1 MNIRRSTFSTLAFA
15 SSALA
20 LSLAASSGFAQTAG
34 SADKAPETKAVTP
47 APRTG
52 NPMKDALV
60 RMQKPLTVELNDSK
74 LEEVFGYIAR
84 ETGADLEVMWKN
96 EIEDGYDKEQTITV
110 SAKNMPAI
118 DFLDKI
124 FERFEGG
131 TKKHSWQLADN
142 GAVQIGNKARL
153 NKFKRI
159 EIYDINDLLFVLPL
173 YDTAPQIDLNSVLQ
187 SSKGGSAQSP
197 FKERA
202 NQARKEQ
209 EMKSKDD
216 RAKDLATLITTTIE
230 TEEWLDGGGEGG
242 SLTYYQGSFIV
253 NAADYMHR
261 ALNGYKWWPSFK
273 TSGGTSGVKR
283 YVSLTPDTGIAKADV
298 PFRTIPVAGGP
309 R

>member
-1 MNIRRSTFSTLAFA
+1 MSIRRSKLSTLAFA
-15 SSALA
+15 SSAIA
-20 LSLAASSGFAQTAG
+20 LSLAASTGFAQTAG
-34 SADKAPETKAVTP
+34 STDKAPDAKNVTP

-52 NPMKDALV
+52 NPMKDALL

-74 LEEVFGYIAR
+74 LEDVFGYIAR

-96 EIEDGYDKEQTITV
+96 DIDDGLDKEQTITV
-110 SAKNMPAI
+110 AAKNMPAI
-118 DFLDKI
+118 DFLEKI

-142 GAVQIGNKARL
+142 GAVQIGSKSRL

-173 YDTAPQIDLNSVLQ
+173 YDNAPQIDLNSVLQ

-202 NQARKEQ
+202 NQTRKEQ
-209 EMKSKDD
+209 EVKSKDD
-216 RAKDLATLITTTIE
+216 RAKDLQELLTSTIE
-230 TEEWLDGGGEGG
+230 NEEWLDGGGEN
-242 SLTYYQGSFIV
+242 TIRYYQGSFIV

-283 YVSLTPDTGIAKADV
+283 YVSLTPDTSIAKADV
-298 PFRTIPVAGGP
+298 PFRTVSVNEP